1 MLVKNLPQEGNKQM
15 ASLSDNSTQSIQ
27 NQRRVIEQAANGS
40 KTCAASVEKR
50 ENFRKLKAAYKLA
63 GQKKNDKIA
72 CDMGEYAYVSTDE
85 ILHPYE
91 FTRCVAINISYSD
104 GEASGNPI

>member
-1 MLVKNLPQEGNKQM
+1 MLVKNLPQEGNKQTG
-15 ASLSDNSTQSIQ
+15 SLSENSTQGIQ

-63 GQKKNDKIA
+63 GYKKNDKVA

-85 ILHPYE
+85 ILQPYE
-91 FTRCVAINISYSD
+91 FT
-104 GEASGNPI
+104 